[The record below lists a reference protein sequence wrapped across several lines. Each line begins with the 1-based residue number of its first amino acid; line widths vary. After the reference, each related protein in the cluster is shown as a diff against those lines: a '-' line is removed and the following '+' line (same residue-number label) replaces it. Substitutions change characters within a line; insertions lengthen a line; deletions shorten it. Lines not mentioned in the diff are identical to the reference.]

1 MEALPIQVK
10 LYIHFA
16 TSEFLSEKIIV
27 STGDMS
33 RNNPEHYVL
42 LEERTVTLNV
52 KMPDAF
58 EIIGRQVSG
67 LRAAKELIAAKAHR
81 EQAAIDDKIQQL
93 LCIDHSPI
101 EESDI
106 PF

>member
-1 MEALPIQVK
+1 MEALPVQVK

-16 TSEFLSEKIIV
+16 TSAFLSEKIIV
-27 STGDMS
+27 ATSDMS
-33 RNNPEHYVL
+33 RGFPDQYVL
-42 LEERTVTLNV
+42 LEERTMTLNV
-52 KMPDAF
+52 EMPDAF

-67 LRAAKELIAAKAHR
+67 LRAAKELIAAKAHHD
-81 EQAAIDDKIQQL
+81 QAVIDDKIQQL

>member
-1 MEALPIQVK
+1 MEALPVQVN

-16 TSEFLSEKIIV
+16 TSAYLSEKIIV
-27 STGDMS
+27 STADMS
-33 RNNPEHYVL
+33 RNFPDQYVL
-42 LEERTVTLNV
+42 LEERTVTLDV
-52 KMPDAF
+52 EMPDAF

-67 LRAAKELIAAKAHR
+67 LRAAKEQIAAKALHD
-81 EQAAIDDKIQQL
+81 QSVIDDKIQQL

-101 EESDI
+101 EKSEI